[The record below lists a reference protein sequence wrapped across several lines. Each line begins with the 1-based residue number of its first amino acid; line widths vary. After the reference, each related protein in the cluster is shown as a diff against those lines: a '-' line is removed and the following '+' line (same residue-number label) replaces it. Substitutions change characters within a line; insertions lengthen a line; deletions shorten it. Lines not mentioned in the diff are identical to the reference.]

1 MKLES
6 GNIVTTDQG
15 AFHRTSSE
23 YDRDILVME
32 IETPTNKNDIIR
44 LKDEYN
50 RSTAGLSK
58 KFFSEIEEKNYI

>member
-1 MKLES
+1 M
-6 GNIVTTDQG
+6 NQG

-23 YDRDILVME
+23 YDQDILVME

-50 RSTAGLSK
+50 RSNSITSQK
-58 KFFSEIEEKNYI
+58 SFF